1 MVDAIDLLRRL
12 VATVPPEEML
22 TFSGFKPVG
31 TLDVLPQIIVT
42 AGQLRDA
49 LGPSVEPPDPSQP
62 VITPVDMRVRV
73 TAPAGLNVR
82 AEASIESAKVGS
94 LRYQSV
100 VKVDGKLGD
109 WFHVGGNIKGWVSAQ
124 WLEMA

>member
-12 VATVPPEEML
+12 VASVPPEEML

-62 VITPVDMRVRV
+62 VIIPVDMRVRV
-73 TAPAGLNVR
+73 TAPAGLNIR
-82 AEASIESAKVGS
+82 NKASTEGNKLGS
-94 LRYQSV
+94 LPYNSV
-100 VKVDGKLGD
+100 VKVDVSRSVLN
-109 WFHVGGNIKGWVSAQ
+109 WFCCDFRERPIEGIR
-124 WLEMA
+124 